1 MLTILWDNDGVLVDT
16 EGLYFRAT
24 QEVLRTV
31 GVHLTAD
38 QFKEMADALER
49 LTARQPHDVSP
60 GLLAEIAKLVHPEPQ
75 RDKEDAVDHDT
86 VLEDWRRNAPS
97 HDDENYEFLRSLK
110 FRDYGFDPDELA
122 AELHAS
128 VFQAVDCTRC
138 GNCCK
143 TLDTKVTSSD
153 AERVAEHLNVAT
165 KAFAEAYLA
174 TDEFGDQKFRQ
185 QPCPFLGEDGRC
197 RIYSVRPADCREYP
211 HTDKK
216 RFTSRTMVH
225 ANNALACPAV
235 FWIVEQMR
243 SRSLNR
249 RSKPRRSDGRGHR

>member
-1 MLTILWDNDGVLVDT
+1 MRI
-16 EGLYFRAT
+16 
-24 QEVLRTV
+24 
-31 GVHLTAD
+31 AD
-38 QFKEMADALER
+38 SGSRYSGGGGGQRADALER
-49 LTARQPHDVSP
+49 LTAGQPHDVSP

-86 VLEDWRRNAPS
+86 VVEDWRRNAAS

-138 GNCCK
+138 ANCCK

-153 AERVAEHLNVAT
+153 AERIAEHLNVAT

-174 TDEFGDQKFRQ
+174 TDEFGDHKFRQ

-216 RFTSRTMVH
+216 WFTSRTMVH